1 MTFTLPFMAGQWQ
14 LLDRPA
20 EFSAICSALSGQDS
34 CGVVVVGAA
43 GVGKT
48 TLARTVTQSLP
59 SQVHWTACTESSR
72 SIPLGAFA
80 PWLRPSAPRDP
91 IALMYSARESILTD
105 NDTVVGIDDAHLL
118 DQLSATLLH
127 QIAVDRAGRIVAT
140 VRTGEPVPDAVTALW
155 KDGYLQRFEL
165 DPFTKEQSIAL
176 VESVLGGTLEGLS
189 ADVMWESSGGN
200 ALFLRHMV
208 EGAVQAGTLTEVNG
222 VWQLRGPTVVPSG
235 LAVLL
240 EDRLEHAGADAVNAM
255 KLLALCEPLDIDA
268 LCELAGEEAVDAAEV
283 AGLIRID
290 QDGPKVNARFTH
302 PLYSEVLR
310 RRIGTASARKLRGRI
325 VKVLRD
331 RELDS
336 AATRIRLAQLCID
349 SDEVVDTDLLT
360 SAAKDA
366 IFLSDL
372 PLGERIAQ
380 AAFERGGGVQAG
392 ELFSRALLW
401 QGRPVQA
408 EQVLARFEPA
418 DLDELQ
424 LVQWGIPRVS
434 ILFWSMGDIERAH
447 QVMELLH
454 DHVQHPSLK
463 LIVEATGSAM
473 AVHENKI
480 AEGLD
485 AAERVLSNPHAPKQ
499 AIDFAAFSAGL
510 AMPVAGRGGD
520 FAPIADRC
528 RAEQKATD
536 GMIRIMVRYG
546 DVLAR
551 TYIGELEQAHQ
562 AATGYAQFSSAG
574 QFLGWAIAKIMAG
587 LVATYRGRFP
597 DAIASIE
604 QALAALAAEV
614 PLPWL
619 LPART
624 LLARAYAAVGKTEQ
638 AERVLDDA
646 REHTGRFMAL
656 HDPQLL
662 IARSWVTAAKGG
674 ERYAIEF
681 AREAAD
687 LAHRSGQYAVE
698 AEALH
703 DAARFGDRT
712 VADGLAKL
720 TKRVDGRVVGLQARH
735 AEAVATS
742 DAKALDAVS
751 VEFENAGFLLSA
763 ADSAAQ
769 AVPLHDQAGRRRESA
784 EASARTLRLA
794 AQCGGATTPAI
805 RCAARPLPVTSR
817 EREIAAMVAEGLTN
831 REIAERLTVSVRT
844 VEGHIYRAC
853 IKLDV
858 TDRDELA
865 KIVWQDSDR

>member
-1 MTFTLPFMAGQWQ
+1 MAGQWQ
-14 LLDRPA
+14 LLDRPV
-20 EFSAICSALSGQDS
+20 EFSAISSALSGRDS
-34 CGVVVVGAA
+34 CGVVVIGAA

-48 TLARTVTQSLP
+48 TLARTVTKSLP
-59 SQVHWTACTESSR
+59 SHVHWTACTESSR

-91 IALMYSARESILTD
+91 IALMSSARESILAYE
-105 NDTVVGIDDAHLL
+105 DTVVGIDDAHLL

-127 QIAVDRAGRIVAT
+127 QIAVDHAGRIVAT
-140 VRTGEPVPDAVTALW
+140 VRSGEPVPDAVTALW

-165 DPFTKEQSIAL
+165 DPFTKEQSIDL

-200 ALFLRHMV
+200 PLFLRHMV

-222 VWQLRGPTVVPSG
+222 VWQLRGPTPVPSG

-240 EDRLEHAGADAVNAM
+240 EERLEQAGTDAVNAM
-255 KLLALCEPLDIDA
+255 KLLALCEPLDIDT
-268 LCELAGEEAVDAAEV
+268 LCELAGEEGVDAAEV

-290 QDGPKVNARFTH
+290 HDGPKVNVRFTH
-302 PLYSEVLR
+302 PLYGEVLR
-310 RRIGTASARKLRGRI
+310 HRVGTASARKLRGRI

-336 AATRIRLAQLCID
+336 AANRIRLAQLCID

-360 SAAKDA
+360 AAAKDA
-366 IFLSDL
+366 MFLSDL
-372 PLGERIAQ
+372 PLGEQIARV
-380 AAFERGGGVQAG
+380 AFEQGGGVQAA
-392 ELFSRALLW
+392 ELFSRTLLW

-408 EQVLARFEPA
+408 EQILARFEP
-418 DLDELQ
+418 DNLDELQ

-434 ILFWSMGDIERAH
+434 ILFWSMGDVQRAH
-447 QVMELLH
+447 QVMALLH
-454 DHVQHPSLK
+454 EHVQHPSLK

-480 AEGLD
+480 AEGLA
-485 AAERVLSNPHAPKQ
+485 AAERVLSDPHAPKQ

-510 AMPVAGRGGD
+510 AMPVVGRGGD
-520 FAPIADRC
+520 FEPIAARC

-546 DVLAR
+546 DVLAL
-551 TYIGELEQAHQ
+551 TSIGELELADRR
-562 AATGYAQFSSAG
+562 ATDYAPFSSAG
-574 QFLGWAIAKIMAG
+574 QFLAWAIAKIMAG
-587 LVATYRGRFP
+587 LVATQRGKFP
-597 DAIASIE
+597 DAIAFFE

-619 LPART
+619 LPARA
-624 LLARAYAAVGKTEQ
+624 LLARAYAAVGNIDQ
-638 AERVLDDA
+638 AERVLADA
-646 REHTGRFMAL
+646 KEHTGRFMAL

-662 IARSWVTAAKGG
+662 IAKSWVTAAKGG
-674 ERYAIEF
+674 ERSAVEL
-681 AREAAD
+681 ARAAAD
-687 LAHRSGQYAVE
+687 AARRSGQYAVE

-703 DAARFGDRT
+703 HAARFGDRT
-712 VADGLAKL
+712 VADRLAEL
-720 TKRVDGRVVGLQARH
+720 TERVQGRLVPLQARH
-735 AEAVATS
+735 AAAVAHS
-742 DAKALDAVS
+742 DGPALDAVS
-751 VEFENAGFLLSA
+751 VEFEAAGFLLSA
-763 ADSAAQ
+763 ADSSAQ
-769 AVPLHDQAGRRRESA
+769 AVALHEQAGRRRQSA

-805 RCAARPLPVTSR
+805 RCTARPLPVTSR
-817 EREIAAMVAEGLTN
+817 EREIAALVAAGLTN
-831 REIAERLTVSVRT
+831 REIADRLTVSVRT

-865 KIVWQDSDR
+865 KIVWQDSEQ